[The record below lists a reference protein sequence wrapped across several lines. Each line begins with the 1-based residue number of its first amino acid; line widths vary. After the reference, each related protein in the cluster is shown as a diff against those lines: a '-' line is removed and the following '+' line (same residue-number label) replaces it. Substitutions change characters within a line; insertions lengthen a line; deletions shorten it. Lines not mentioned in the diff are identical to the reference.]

1 MKKLEN
7 IYGRVLQVGV
17 VASLFLV
24 FMTAPAANAVEGLSG
39 GKIIMPWAR
48 TVAPGS
54 FELEPA
60 VSFTTFNEE
69 LDDDGESVDLDGR
82 YQVTTIDVRF
92 TGGLTDRFEMGAA
105 FGIESENFH
114 HDADPTLDESDTS
127 LGDFALGWKYRLMGD
142 NESDALALEWG
153 IGLPWVSHDSYA
165 VWEAGLIYSKA
176 LGDKLSMDIDST
188 YYFTT
193 EASSGDP
200 WYGLTYNLGI
210 GYDFSDKF
218 TLAGEL
224 NGFWER
230 SRNDHVESWKITPAV
245 GMAYGVNDILS
256 VCMLVQRDFEGLGQN
271 SELAT
276 GFQMLFTM
284 AFE

>member
-1 MKKLEN
+1 
-7 IYGRVLQVGV
+7 
-17 VASLFLV
+17 
-24 FMTAPAANAVEGLSG
+24 
-39 GKIIMPWAR
+39 
-48 TVAPGS
+48 
-54 FELEPA
+54 
-60 VSFTTFNEE
+60 
-69 LDDDGESVDLDGR
+69 
-82 YQVTTIDVRF
+82 
-92 TGGLTDRFEMGAA
+92 
-105 FGIESENFH
+105 
-114 HDADPTLDESDTS
+114 
-127 LGDFALGWKYRLMGD
+127 
-142 NESDALALEWG
+142 
-153 IGLPWVSHDSYA
+153 